1 MNEFISI
8 IHDLIT
14 LFEELIQIELT
25 KLEAIK
31 NNRIT
36 HLQDCMNRE
45 QAAIMKLRG
54 LDKKRESC
62 QEKLGYK
69 GYKFQQ
75 ILKELP
81 DDDNG
86 QLKEAFDKLTK
97 QIRQFKKVN
106 EGAQAMIEINIH
118 ALNKIINNSPND
130 TKTPKSKW
138 EVRL

>member
-8 IHDLIT
+8 IHELIT

-25 KLEAIK
+25 KLEAVK

-36 HLQDCMNRE
+36 HLQDCMNHE

-54 LDKKRESC
+54 LDKKREAC

-69 GYKFQQ
+69 GYKFQE
-75 ILKELP
+75 ILKEYS
-81 DDDNG
+81 DDDG
-86 QLKEAFDKLTK
+86 QLKKAFDKLTK
-97 QIRQFKKVN
+97 QIRQFQKVN

-118 ALNKIINNSPND
+118 AINKKINSSPND
-130 TKTPKSKW
+130 SKTSKSKW